1 MNFLVCRIQDY
12 LLVHF
17 TLRIA
22 FVVAA
27 NRLKRVREQY
37 ICLSMLSLIASQH
50 NNLTALVRLEEAMHS
65 LQVYALHLL
74 LLLQM
79 LVFLLSV
86 VFINVGR
93 ALHIRLVILRLRL
106 CRALEERR
114 VSKFCARV

>member
-1 MNFLVCRIQDY
+1 MNFLVCRIQDC

-74 LLLQM
+74 LLQM

-93 ALHIRLVILRLRL
+93 ALHIRLVILCLRL

-114 VSKFCARV
+114 VSKLCARV

>member
-1 MNFLVCRIQDY
+1 MNFLVCRIHDY

-17 TLRIA
+17 ALRIA
-22 FVVAA
+22 LVVAA

-50 NNLTALVRLEEAMHS
+50 KNLTALVRLEEAMHS
-65 LQVYALHLL
+65 LQVYALLL

-86 VFINVGR
+86 VFIYSYIFNYNVYN
-93 ALHIRLVILRLRL
+93 
-106 CRALEERR
+106 
-114 VSKFCARV
+114 